1 MKKVNWWKVARLV
14 ISAVRT
20 AISESESAKEP
31 TSDGGSK
38 VTAEEA
44 LEISSAV
51 LASLVEPLSDL
62 LCHDDD

>member
-1 MKKVNWWKVARLV
+1 MKKINWWKVARLV

-20 AISESESAKEP
+20 AISESESAKDP
-31 TSDGGSK
+31 ASDGGSK

-51 LASLVEPLSDL
+51 LASLVEPLADL
-62 LCHDDD
+62 LGE

>member
-20 AISESESAKEP
+20 ALSESESAKHPDSE
-31 TSDGGSK
+31 GGAK

-51 LASLVEPLSDL
+51 LASLVEPLADL
-62 LCHDDD
+62 LGE